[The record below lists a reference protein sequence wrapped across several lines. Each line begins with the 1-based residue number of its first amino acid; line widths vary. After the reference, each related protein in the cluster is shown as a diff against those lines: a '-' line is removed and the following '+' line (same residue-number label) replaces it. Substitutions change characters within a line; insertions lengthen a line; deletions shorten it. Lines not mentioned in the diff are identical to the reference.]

1 MRGVSSAQVLLEAEE
16 WVVETASHQLF
27 AARDVVLRLGQTVYV
42 VGPSGAGKTTFLK
55 SLAGLNR
62 GCTTR
67 FRGPS
72 LPDGLVVSYVGGE
85 ARFLDG
91 QTVADVIAF
100 HLLHSDE
107 LETTEE
113 CARTVGLG
121 SILGHPVQL
130 CSTGERRRLQILCAM
145 LRKPALLLLDEP
157 TSGLSSIEAT
167 VVMRAINA
175 LHDARSLCVVAVL
188 HQPRHE
194 VVALSTSVW
203 LCANGALRRQCAY
216 EALQTEMGASPTGDS
231 VLDRALDA
239 LEGGP
244 SLPSPHGLRP
254 YPPPCTGNR
263 SATGLLSS
271 LHAACRRDVIVNAR
285 SWVVYVS
292 HYVSLVFIVLLLVAV
307 YGNQPY
313 DDVYAFIVQTFLLF
327 ATFQTYFGYS
337 KMALLRQERNVL
349 VRERYTNL
357 VSPFVLLV
365 SRWPSMILY
374 TLFVALTTAP
384 VALRGFH
391 QWDSNHVSFA
401 AMLWMVA
408 LNGYALR
415 WTVETSFRSIDV
427 ATAVATAVTCVFS
440 LFNGV
445 LTERE
450 YIPSSIRWMTYL
462 SPLYYVLNALGYEA
476 WTDEG
481 FDAVSPPHCLTVLLL
496 FFLAMNAVIWRNL
509 VRLGRWESSY

>member
-1 MRGVSSAQVLLEAEE
+1 MSLLAAEE
-16 WVVETASHQLF
+16 WVVETASRHQLF
-27 AARDVVLRLGQTVYV
+27 AARDVSLRLGETVYV

-55 SLAGLNR
+55 SLAALNE

-67 FRGPS
+67 YRGDVS
-72 LPDGLVVSYVGGE
+72 DGLVVSYVGGE

-91 QTVADVIAF
+91 QTVAEVLAF

-107 LETTEE
+107 IEDAEE
-113 CARTVGLG
+113 CARTVGLEDLLA
-121 SILGHPVQL
+121 SPVQR

-167 VVMRAINA
+167 VVMRAVHA

-194 VVALSTSVW
+194 VLGLCTSIW
-203 LCANGALRRQCAY
+203 LCAGGGLRRQCAY
-216 EALQTEMGASPTGDS
+216 EALQTEMWASTTGDS
-231 VLDRALDA
+231 VLERVLDAMDRAPCA
-239 LEGGP
+239 ASGA
-244 SLPSPHGLRP
+244 HGLRP
-254 YPPPCTGNR
+254 YPPPCTGTR
-263 SATGLLSS
+263 SATGLLTS
-271 LHAACRRDVIVNAR
+271 LYAACCRDVIVNAR
-285 SWVVYVS
+285 SWGVYAS
-292 HYVSLVFIVLLLVAV
+292 HCASLAFIVWLLVSV

-313 DDVYAFIVQTFLLF
+313 DDVYGFIVQMFLLF
-327 ATFQTYFGYS
+327 ATFQTYFGFS

-349 VRERYTNL
+349 VRERYTNM

-365 SRWPSMILY
+365 SRWPSMLLY
-374 TLFVALTTAP
+374 SLFVALATAP
-384 VALRGFH
+384 VVLWRFGRFSWSRNA
-391 QWDSNHVSFA
+391 SYT

-408 LNGYALR
+408 MNGFALR
-415 WTVETSFRSIDV
+415 WMVETSFRSIDV
-427 ATAVATAVTCVFS
+427 ASAVATAVTCVFS

-450 YIPSSIRWMTYL
+450 YIPFHLRWMTYL
-462 SPLYYVLNALGYEA
+462 SPLYYVLNSLGYID

-481 FDAVSPPHCLTVLLL
+481 FDALTPLDALTALLL
-496 FFLAMNAVIWRNL
+496 FFLAMNAVIYWNL
-509 VRLGRWESSY
+509 VRLGRWESTY